1 LEDKIN
7 EYSMVSV
14 TEAKTII
21 KQHVTSLNSI
31 TLNLDE
37 AMGYAIND
45 DIISP
50 INVPSF
56 VQSSM
61 DGYAFAFDDLKST
74 PSLTIIDTIQA
85 GDASLNKIRKN
96 QAVRIFTGAPLP
108 EGADTVLMQEKAKV
122 EEGQLFVLDEKLQKG
137 TNSRSIGADIKEG
150 AIVVKKGAIL
160 TPGAIGLLA
169 SLGITQVSVV
179 RKPTINI
186 ILTGNELQ
194 DIGKPLSPG
203 QIYESNSHTLKAGLN
218 RFGIKEVN
226 FIKVADNLESVT
238 GAIKESLIKF
248 DLTILTGGIS
258 VGDYDFVL
266 EACQQNNVEQLFHKV
281 KQKPGKPLYIGKK
294 ETKVVC
300 ALPGNPASVL
310 SCFNHYVSVVLD
322 QLSNTS
328 LEMKTVQASLTN
340 TYSKPIGLTH
350 FLKGLYNNVTN
361 EVTILEGQ
369 ESFKLSA
376 FAIAN
381 CFVELPEDLLEI
393 RSNEIVKVHL
403 F

>member
-1 LEDKIN
+1 
-7 EYSMVSV
+7 MVSV

-74 PSLTIIDTIQA
+74 PSLTITATIQA
-85 GDASLNKIRKN
+85 GDASSNKIRKN

-108 EGADTVLMQEKAKV
+108 EGADTVLMQEKAKA
-122 EEGQLFVLDEKLQKG
+122 EGGQLFVLDEKLQKG

-150 AIVVKKGAIL
+150 AIAVKKGTIL

-194 DIGKPLSPG
+194 DIGKKLAPG
-203 QIYESNSHTLKAGLN
+203 QIYESNSHTLKAALSKL
-218 RFGIKEVN
+218 GIKEIN
-226 FIKVADNLESVT
+226 FLKVADNLESVT

-294 ETKVVC
+294 DAKIVC

-310 SCFNHYVSVVLD
+310 SCFYQYISIVLD
-322 QLSNTS
+322 KLSNTS
-328 LEMKTVQASLTN
+328 LEMKTVQARLTN
-340 TYSKPIGLTH
+340 NYAKPIGLTH
-350 FLKGLYNNVTN
+350 FLKGFYNHATN

-369 ESFKLSA
+369 ESFKMSA

-381 CFVELPEDLLEI
+381 CFVELPEDLLEF

>member
-1 LEDKIN
+1 
-7 EYSMVSV
+7 MVSV
-14 TEAKTII
+14 NEAKNII
-21 KQHVTSLNSI
+21 KHQISSLDSI
-31 TLNLDE
+31 TLNLDD
-37 AMGYAIND
+37 AIGYAVAE

-56 VQSSM
+56 IQSSM

-74 PSLTIIDTIQA
+74 PSLTITDIIQA
-85 GDASLNKIRKN
+85 GDASSNKIRKN

-122 EEGQLFVLDEKLQKG
+122 EGNKLFVLDEKLQKG
-137 TNSRSIGADIKEG
+137 TNARSIGADIQEG
-150 AIVVKKGAIL
+150 AIAVKKGSIL

-169 SLGITQVSVV
+169 SLGITQVLVV

-194 DIGKPLSPG
+194 DIGKPLSSG
-203 QIYESNSHTLKAGLN
+203 QIYESNSHTLKAGLSKV
-218 RFGIKEVN
+218 GIKEIN
-226 FIKVADNLESVT
+226 FLKVSDNLESVT
-238 GAIKESLIKF
+238 GAIKESLNKF

-266 EACQQNNVEQLFHKV
+266 AACQQNNVEQLFHKV

-310 SCFNHYVSVVLD
+310 SCFNHYVSIVLD
-322 QLSNTS
+322 KLSNTS

-369 ESFKLSA
+369 ESFKMSA
-376 FAIAN
+376 FAMAN
-381 CFVELPEDLLEI
+381 CFVELPEDILEI
-393 RSNEIVKVHL
+393 RSSEIVKIHL

>member
-1 LEDKIN
+1 
-7 EYSMVSV
+7 MVSV
-14 TEAKTII
+14 SEAKTII
-21 KQHVTSLNSI
+21 RKHISSLDSI
-31 TLNLDE
+31 ILNLNE

-74 PSLTIIDTIQA
+74 PSLTITDTIQA
-85 GDASLNKIRKN
+85 GDASSNKIRKN

-122 EEGQLFVLDEKLQKG
+122 EGGQLFVPDEKLLKG
-137 TNSRSIGADIKEG
+137 TNSRSIGADIQEG
-150 AIVVKKGAIL
+150 AIAVKKGSIL

-169 SLGITQVSVV
+169 SLGITQVLVV

-194 DIGKPLSPG
+194 DIGKPLSSG
-203 QIYESNSHTLKAGLN
+203 QIYESNSHTLKAGLSKV
-218 RFGIKEVN
+218 GIKEIN
-226 FIKVADNLESVT
+226 FLKVADNLESVT
-238 GAIKESLIKF
+238 GAIKESLNKF

-266 EACQQNNVEQLFHKV
+266 AACQQNNVEQLFHKV

-294 ETKVVC
+294 EAKVVC

-310 SCFNHYVSVVLD
+310 SCFYQYISIVLD
-322 QLSNTS
+322 KLSNTS
-328 LEMKTVQASLTN
+328 VEMKTVQASLTN
-340 TYSKPIGLTH
+340 AYSKPIGLTH
-350 FLKGLYNNVTN
+350 FLKGLYNHVTN

-369 ESFKLSA
+369 ESFKMSA

-381 CFVELPEDLLEI
+381 CFVELPEDILEF
-393 RSNEIVKVHL
+393 RSNELVKVHL

>member
-1 LEDKIN
+1 
-7 EYSMVSV
+7 MVSV

-74 PSLTIIDTIQA
+74 PSLTITATIQA
-85 GDASLNKIRKN
+85 GDASSNKIRKN

-108 EGADTVLMQEKAKV
+108 EGADTVLMQEKAKA
-122 EEGQLFVLDEKLQKG
+122 EGGQLFVLDEKLQKG

-150 AIVVKKGAIL
+150 AIAVKKGTIL

-186 ILTGNELQ
+186 ILTGNELH
-194 DIGKPLSPG
+194 DIGKKLAPG
-203 QIYESNSHTLKAGLN
+203 QIYESNSHTLKAALSKL
-218 RFGIKEVN
+218 GIKEIN
-226 FIKVADNLESVT
+226 FLKVADNLESVT

-294 ETKVVC
+294 DAKIVC

-310 SCFNHYVSVVLD
+310 SCFYQYISIVLD
-322 QLSNTS
+322 KLSNTS

-340 TYSKPIGLTH
+340 TYAKPIGLTH
-350 FLKGLYNNVTN
+350 FLKGLYNHATN
-361 EVTILEGQ
+361 EVNILEGQ
-369 ESFKLSA
+369 ESFKMSA

-381 CFVELPEDLLEI
+381 CFVELPDDLLEF

>member
-1 LEDKIN
+1 
-7 EYSMVSV
+7 MVSV
-14 TEAKTII
+14 NEAKNII
-21 KQHVTSLNSI
+21 KHQISSLDSI
-31 TLNLDE
+31 TLNLDD
-37 AMGYAIND
+37 AIGYAVAE

-56 VQSSM
+56 IQSSM

-74 PSLTIIDTIQA
+74 PSLTITDIIQA
-85 GDASLNKIRKN
+85 GDASSNKIRKN

-122 EEGQLFVLDEKLQKG
+122 EGNKLFVLDEKLQKG
-137 TNSRSIGADIKEG
+137 TNARSIGADIQEG
-150 AIVVKKGAIL
+150 AIAVMKGSVL
-160 TPGAIGLLA
+160 NPGAIGLLA
-169 SLGITQVSVV
+169 SLGITQVLVV

-194 DIGKPLSPG
+194 DIGKPLSSG
-203 QIYESNSHTLKAGLN
+203 QIYESNSHTLKAGLSKV
-218 RFGIKEVN
+218 GIKEIN
-226 FIKVADNLESVT
+226 FLKVADNLESVT
-238 GAIKESLIKF
+238 GAIKESLNKF

-266 EACQQNNVEQLFHKV
+266 GACQQNNVEQLFHKV

-310 SCFNHYVSVVLD
+310 SCFNHYVSIVLD
-322 QLSNTS
+322 KLSNTS

-369 ESFKLSA
+369 ESFKMSA
-376 FAIAN
+376 FAMAN
-381 CFVELPEDLLEI
+381 CFVELPEDILEI
-393 RSNEIVKVHL
+393 RSSEIVKIHL

>member
-1 LEDKIN
+1 
-7 EYSMVSV
+7 MVSV
-14 TEAKTII
+14 SEAKTII
-21 KQHVTSLNSI
+21 RKHISSLDSI
-31 TLNLDE
+31 ILNLDE

-74 PSLTIIDTIQA
+74 PSLTITDTIQA
-85 GDASLNKIRKN
+85 GDASSNKIRKN

-122 EEGQLFVLDEKLQKG
+122 EGGQLFVLDEKLLKG
-137 TNSRSIGADIKEG
+137 TNSRSIGADIQEG
-150 AIVVKKGAIL
+150 AIAVKKGSIL

-169 SLGITQVSVV
+169 SLGITQVLVV

-194 DIGKPLSPG
+194 DIGKPLSSG
-203 QIYESNSHTLKAGLN
+203 QIYESNSHTLKAGLSKV
-218 RFGIKEVN
+218 GIKEIN
-226 FIKVADNLESVT
+226 FLKVADNLESVT
-238 GAIKESLIKF
+238 GAIKESLNKF

-266 EACQQNNVEQLFHKV
+266 AACQQNNVEQLFHKV

-294 ETKVVC
+294 EAKVVC

-310 SCFNHYVSVVLD
+310 SCFYQYISIVLD
-322 QLSNTS
+322 KLSNTS
-328 LEMKTVQASLTN
+328 VEMKKVQASLTN
-340 TYSKPIGLTH
+340 AYSKPIGLTH
-350 FLKGLYNNVTN
+350 FLKGLYNHVTN

-369 ESFKLSA
+369 ESFKMSA

-393 RSNEIVKVHL
+393 RSNELVKVHL

>member
-1 LEDKIN
+1 
-7 EYSMVSV
+7 MVSV
-14 TEAKTII
+14 NEAKNII
-21 KQHVTSLNSI
+21 RQQISSLDSI
-31 TLNLDE
+31 IMNLDD
-37 AMGYAIND
+37 AMGYAVNE

-56 VQSSM
+56 IQSSM
-61 DGYAFAFDDLKST
+61 DGYAFAFDDFKSAA
-74 PSLTIIDTIQA
+74 SLTIIDTIQA
-85 GDASLNKIRKN
+85 GDSSSNKIQQN
-96 QAVRIFTGAPLP
+96 QAVRIFTGAALP
-108 EGADTVLMQEKAKV
+108 IGADTVLMQEKAKV
-122 EEGQLFVLDEKLQKG
+122 EGDQLFVLDEKLQKG
-137 TNSRSIGADIKEG
+137 TNARSIGADMQES
-150 AIVVKKGAIL
+150 AIAVKKGTIL

-226 FIKVADNLESVT
+226 FIKVADHLEAVT
-238 GAIKESLIKF
+238 EAIKVSLNKF

-258 VGDYDFVL
+258 VGDFDFVL

-294 ETKVVC
+294 EAKIVC

-310 SCFNHYVSVVLD
+310 SCFYQYISIVLD
-322 QLSNTS
+322 KLSNTS
-328 LEMKTVQASLTN
+328 VEMKTVQASLTN
-340 TYSKPIGLTH
+340 TYAKPIGLTH
-350 FLKGLYNNVTN
+350 FLKGLYNHATN

-369 ESFKLSA
+369 ESFKMSA

-381 CFVELPEDLLEI
+381 CFVELPEDLLEF

>member
-1 LEDKIN
+1 
-7 EYSMVSV
+7 MVSV
-14 TEAKTII
+14 LKAKTII
-21 KQHVTSLNSI
+21 RQQISSLDSVI
-31 TLNLDE
+31 MNLDD
-37 AMGYAIND
+37 AIGYAVNE

-56 VQSSM
+56 IQSSM
-61 DGYAFAFDDLKST
+61 DGYALAFNDVQNTTSF
-74 PSLTIIDTIQA
+74 TITETVQA
-85 GDASLNKIRKN
+85 GDANVKTVQKNK
-96 QAVRIFTGAPLP
+96 AVRIFTGAPLP
-108 EGADTVLMQEKAKV
+108 EGADTVLMQEKAKI
-122 EEGQLFVLDEKLQKG
+122 EGNQLFVLDEKLQKG
-137 TNSRSIGADIKEG
+137 TNARSIGADLQKG
-150 AIVVKKGAIL
+150 AIAVKKGTIL

-169 SLGITQVSVV
+169 SLGITKVSVT

-194 DIGKPLSPG
+194 DIGKPLTPG

-226 FIKVADNLESVT
+226 FIKVADHLEAVT
-238 GAIKESLIKF
+238 EAIKVSLNKF

-258 VGDYDFVL
+258 VGDFDFVL
-266 EACQQNNVEQLFHKV
+266 EACQQNKVEQLFHKV

-294 ETKVVC
+294 ESKVVC

-369 ESFKLSA
+369 ESFKMSA

-381 CFVELPEDLLEI
+381 CFVELPEDLLDI
-393 RSNEIVKVHL
+393 RSNEFVKVHL

>member
-1 LEDKIN
+1 
-7 EYSMVSV
+7 MVSV

-74 PSLTIIDTIQA
+74 PSLTITDTIQA

-226 FIKVADNLESVT
+226 FIKVADHLEAVT
-238 GAIKESLIKF
+238 EAIKVSLNKF

-258 VGDYDFVL
+258 VGDFDFVL

>member
-1 LEDKIN
+1 
-7 EYSMVSV
+7 MVSV
-14 TEAKTII
+14 SEAKTII
-21 KQHVTSLNSI
+21 RKHISSLDSI
-31 TLNLDE
+31 ILNLNE

-50 INVPSF
+50 INAPSF

-74 PSLTIIDTIQA
+74 PSLTITDTIQA
-85 GDASLNKIRKN
+85 GDASSNKIRKN

-122 EEGQLFVLDEKLQKG
+122 EGGQLFVLDEKLLKG
-137 TNSRSIGADIKEG
+137 TNSRSIGADIQEG
-150 AIVVKKGAIL
+150 AIAVKKGTIL

-169 SLGITQVSVV
+169 SLGITQVLVV
-179 RKPTINI
+179 RKPAINI

-203 QIYESNSHTLKAGLN
+203 QIYESNSHTLKAALSKL
-218 RFGIKEVN
+218 GIKEIN
-226 FIKVADNLESVT
+226 FLKVADNLESVT

-294 ETKVVC
+294 DAKIVC

-310 SCFNHYVSVVLD
+310 SCFYQYISIVLD
-322 QLSNTS
+322 KLSNTS

-340 TYSKPIGLTH
+340 TYAKPIGLTH
-350 FLKGLYNNVTN
+350 FLKGLYTRAAN
-361 EVTILEGQ
+361 EITILEGQ
-369 ESFKLSA
+369 ESFKMSA

-381 CFVELPEDLLEI
+381 CFVELPEDLLEF